1 MSRKVGRVP
10 KEEIEEWDRKEW
22 EKENDLQEKVS
33 SQTLH
38 KRVDRSGIAYD
49 RERNDDC
56 VDS

>member
-1 MSRKVGRVP
+1 MP